1 MISQAER
8 YLVGRKN
15 TLVALAI
22 NAGLFVFKMVAGVL
36 GHSQAMVTDAFET
49 LADIVAIFVVLFGLR
64 LAAQPKDTNHP
75 YGHGKFETMAAAVC
89 TIFLLVFGFA
99 FMYRGVFSALTHYRT
114 IPTFLP
120 LIAAVFTIVF
130 KEGLYRYTIRVG
142 RRINSPVLIA
152 SAWHH
157 RSDAISSIP
166 TFLGIL
172 GARLGFPFMDPL
184 AAAITS
190 IFILR
195 IGLNIGQGV
204 FAELVESSVDEQTL
218 KQIQAVVSSVKDVR
232 RVHDLAARRLGPD
245 ILVEMHILV
254 DGNLSAQKGHQI
266 ADEVEHHLKQQ
277 VPDVSRVTI
286 HVDPIGRIT

>member
-1 MISQAER
+1 MIKQTDR
-8 YLVGRKN
+8 YLTGRKN
-15 TLVALAI
+15 TLVAMAI
-22 NAGLFVFKMVAGVL
+22 NVGLFFFKMVAGVL

-49 LADIVAIFVVLFGLR
+49 LADIVATFVVLFGLR
-64 LAAQPKDTNHP
+64 IAARPKDTGHP

-89 TIFLLVFGFA
+89 TVFLLAFGFG

-120 LIAAVFTIVF
+120 LLAAVFSIVF

-142 RRINSPVLIA
+142 RRINSPALIA
-152 SAWHH
+152 NAWHH
-157 RSDAISSIP
+157 RSDALSSIP
-166 TFLGIL
+166 TFLGIM

-184 AAAITS
+184 AAAVTS

-195 IGLNIGQGV
+195 IGLDISRGV
-204 FAELVESSVDEQTL
+204 FAELVESSVDEATL
-218 KQIQAVVSSVKDVR
+218 KQIQKVVSSVRDVR

-254 DGNLSAQKGHQI
+254 DGNLSVQRGHQI

-277 VPDVSRVTI
+277 VSGVSRVTTHI
-286 HVDPIGRIT
+286 DPIGRTT